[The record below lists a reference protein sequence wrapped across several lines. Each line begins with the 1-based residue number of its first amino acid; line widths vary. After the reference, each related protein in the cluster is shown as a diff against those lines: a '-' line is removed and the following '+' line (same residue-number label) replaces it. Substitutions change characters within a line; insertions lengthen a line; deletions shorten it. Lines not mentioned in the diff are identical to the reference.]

1 MHEHITR
8 ALYYFDI
15 HLLYAS
21 LVGFAAWALTSIL
34 GGSATTKYWIWVATS
49 LNFIL
54 PVGAVLDKFWSSH
67 LSWAT
72 PLGIIGDFANTISQ
86 GRTATML
93 SVVWLLCATLMLT
106 RLCLRI
112 RAERRDTRATG
123 GQSARLSRPGFVAQG
138 VPVRFAETWHAPA
151 VDGVLHPHISL
162 PHGIDRLLSEH
173 ELNAVLI
180 HELTHARRRDNL
192 IRLIHEVSL
201 CVLWFHPLVWIAGS
215 RLALYRELSCDESV
229 IHSAHGE
236 ELVSALAKLANPD
249 KALLLQASSSS
260 FISHRLARLAAQ
272 PQPTYRAASM
282 LLTVVFGAV
291 LFWGVFGTVAHT
303 ACCFLAKR

>member
-21 LVGFAAWALTSIL
+21 VVGLAAWALTSIRA
-34 GGSATTKYWIWVATS
+34 GSATTKYWIWVATS
-49 LNFIL
+49 LNFVL

-67 LSWAT
+67 LSWAA
-72 PLGIIGDFANTISQ
+72 PLGLIGEFANTISR
-86 GRTATML
+86 GRTATTL
-93 SVVWLLCATLMLT
+93 SVMWLLGATLMLA

-112 RAERRDTRATG
+112 RAEHRDTSISAS
-123 GQSARLSRPGFVAQG
+123 QSGRPPRPGFVAQG
-138 VPVRFAETWHAPA
+138 VPIMFAEAGRAPA
-151 VDGVLHPHISL
+151 VGGVLHPYVSL
-162 PHGIDRLLSEH
+162 PYGIDRLLSAH

-192 IRLIHEVSL
+192 LRLIHEVSL

-229 IHSAHGE
+229 IRSAHGE

-249 KALLLQASSSS
+249 KTLLLQASASS
-260 FISHRLARLAAQ
+260 FISHRLARLAAP
-272 PQPTYRAASM
+272 PQPAYRATSM
-282 LLTVVFGAV
+282 LITVAFGAV

-303 ACCFLAKR
+303 ACCFLVRR

>member
-1 MHEHITR
+1 
-8 ALYYFDI
+8 
-15 HLLYAS
+15 
-21 LVGFAAWALTSIL
+21 
-34 GGSATTKYWIWVATS
+34 
-49 LNFIL
+49 
-54 PVGAVLDKFWSSH
+54 
-67 LSWAT
+67 
-72 PLGIIGDFANTISQ
+72 
-86 GRTATML
+86 ML
-93 SVVWLLCATLMLT
+93 SGVWLLCATLMLT

-112 RAERRDTRATG
+112 RAERRDTSATAG
-123 GQSARLSRPGFVAQG
+123 PSARQSRPGFLAQG
-138 VPVRFAETWHAPA
+138 VPVRFAENEQAPA
-151 VDGVLHPHISL
+151 VDGLLHPHISL
-162 PHGIDRLLSEH
+162 PYGIDRLLSEH

-201 CVLWFHPLVWIAGS
+201 CVLWFHPLVWITGS

-229 IHSAHGE
+229 IQSAHGE

-249 KALLLQASSSS
+249 KALLLQASASS

-291 LFWGVFGTVAHT
+291 LLWGFFGTVAHT

>member
-1 MHEHITR
+1 
-8 ALYYFDI
+8 
-15 HLLYAS
+15 
-21 LVGFAAWALTSIL
+21 
-34 GGSATTKYWIWVATS
+34 
-49 LNFIL
+49 
-54 PVGAVLDKFWSSH
+54 
-67 LSWAT
+67 
-72 PLGIIGDFANTISQ
+72 
-86 GRTATML
+86 
-93 SVVWLLCATLMLT
+93 
-106 RLCLRI
+106 
-112 RAERRDTRATG
+112 
-123 GQSARLSRPGFVAQG
+123 
-138 VPVRFAETWHAPA
+138 
-151 VDGVLHPHISL
+151 
-162 PHGIDRLLSEH
+162 LSEH

-201 CVLWFHPLVWIAGS
+201 CVLWFHTLVWIAGS
-215 RLALYRELSCDESV
+215 CLALYRELSCDASV

-260 FISHRLARLAAQ
+260 FISHRLALLAAQ
-272 PQPTYRAASM
+272 PQPTYRAASV